1 MSGNNLNNKLFE
13 LKSKISDS
21 NYPLLEDIL
30 LTLIDGIKD
39 EDFSNPIDKLL
50 FERLEDIKSTKELE
64 EISKE
69 EQLIAMETI
78 RDYNTKILS
87 QIAIKKTN
95 SNNRNNILS
104 KILTKEEEISNLEKK
119 LEINKLA
126 PNNTI
131 KLRSEKQRDHDIYTS
146 ELLLVKEELNSLK
159 EKELDCYRVIETS
172 QLEIETLSAR
182 LKEYHETSVENK
194 L

>member
-64 EISKE
+64 EILKE